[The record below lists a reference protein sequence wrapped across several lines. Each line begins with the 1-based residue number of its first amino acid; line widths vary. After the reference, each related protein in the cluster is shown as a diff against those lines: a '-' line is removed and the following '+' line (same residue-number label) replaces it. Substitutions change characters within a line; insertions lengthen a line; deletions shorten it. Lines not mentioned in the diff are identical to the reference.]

1 VAQDLKIVLIDL
13 PVEKLPGFHHFLS
26 SWLIIDESSSRTI
39 LIDVGPVS
47 SVPVL
52 VQSIEAV
59 GVSKLDFILL
69 THVHL
74 DHSGGL
80 GHLLKKFES
89 AKVLAHPKGKKHLLN
104 PKRLWES
111 SVEVLGDVALAY
123 GRPIPA
129 EESSFLPDEA
139 SLKGIKKIETPGH
152 ASHHYSFLYEADHNV
167 LFVGEAAGTYYKR
180 GFAYPGFDDGTFILR
195 PATPP
200 KFYLDIALSSIEKLK
215 RLKADIMC
223 YAHFGYTNK
232 VVKCLDLEEKQ
243 LLLWDALIRNYMS
256 MREGTSID
264 AEDIITHLLEKDPFL
279 ADFPTLPEDIRERE
293 KGNMLSSV
301 NGFLDYFSQNA

>member
-1 VAQDLKIVLIDL
+1 MAQDLKIVLIDL

-111 SVEVLGDVALAY
+111 SVEVLG
-123 GRPIPA
+123 
-129 EESSFLPDEA
+129 
-139 SLKGIKKIETPGH
+139 
-152 ASHHYSFLYEADHNV
+152 
-167 LFVGEAAGTYYKR
+167 
-180 GFAYPGFDDGTFILR
+180 
-195 PATPP
+195 
-200 KFYLDIALSSIEKLK
+200 
-215 RLKADIMC
+215 
-223 YAHFGYTNK
+223 
-232 VVKCLDLEEKQ
+232 
-243 LLLWDALIRNYMS
+243 
-256 MREGTSID
+256 
-264 AEDIITHLLEKDPFL
+264 
-279 ADFPTLPEDIRERE
+279 TLH
-293 KGNMLSSV
+293 
-301 NGFLDYFSQNA
+301 

>member
-1 VAQDLKIVLIDL
+1 M
-13 PVEKLPGFHHFLS
+13 
-26 SWLIIDESSSRTI
+26 IIDESSSRTI

-47 SVPVL
+47 KRPVL

-139 SLKGIKKIETPGH
+139 RLKGIKKIETPGH

-167 LFVGEAAGTYYKR
+167 LFVGEAAGNLLQK
-180 GFAYPGFDDGTFILR
+180 GICLSR
-195 PATPP
+195 P
-200 KFYLDIALSSIEKLK
+200 
-215 RLKADIMC
+215 R
-223 YAHFGYTNK
+223 
-232 VVKCLDLEEKQ
+232 
-243 LLLWDALIRNYMS
+243 
-256 MREGTSID
+256 
-264 AEDIITHLLEKDPFL
+264 
-279 ADFPTLPEDIRERE
+279 
-293 KGNMLSSV
+293 
-301 NGFLDYFSQNA
+301 